1 MWKSIVHGPCPCPC
15 PCHGRWAFK
24 CQRVPAVPCPR
35 GLRWTF
41 RAIVGWAIATSYVMP
56 RTTLNVN
63 GLEVFPAKRQ
73 KTRGCC
79 RKRTL
84 SGTQWKFL
92 GSYCTHAHFLRSC
105 FAKLTSSKK
114 NVKFSGV
121 HNAEKQQNG
130 AFFRYRSIFESVRKS
145 LLERRCTGTCR

>member
-56 RTTLNVN
+56 RTTSNVN

-73 KTRGCC
+73 KTWLLPQKNTLLGYSVEIPRILLYPCAFPSFVFCKTHKFKKKREIQWGSQR
-79 RKRTL
+79 RKATEWGFLPL
-84 SGTQWKFL
+84 SQHL
-92 GSYCTHAHFLRSC
+92 
-105 FAKLTSSKK
+105 
-114 NVKFSGV
+114 
-121 HNAEKQQNG
+121 
-130 AFFRYRSIFESVRKS
+130 
-145 LLERRCTGTCR
+145 